1 MNRRSLARIVVLSAA
16 VTVAAA
22 SAVASLRFEPGLWS
36 WAASAACT
44 ASAALLASR
53 GHTDG
58 NVASTSRQASAAALV
73 FSSVR
78 LTGGFGGPLTPLYFL
93 LLAWM
98 AGRPVQGPAFE
109 AGIALG
115 VVEGLLTAFSGGL
128 ITPDLTGRL
137 YAAVVPIVALPASS
151 LVLEWMASGVGRT
164 RGPGHRSDRKSAGEA
179 GPSQAPVAPGCLELV
194 KAVAQAGSL
203 GGAIH
208 ATAAWLA
215 GSGHELTVTV
225 GLLSTD
231 SGSLDVYESLGPL
244 AQGRVG
250 MTFDLEGSVAGWT
263 INSGNSVS
271 RCGLGGGG
279 RAVTTLSRSDP
290 STVRCGSC
298 SAAPVV
304 ISGRSVGVL
313 LVESPSEEGT
323 GAGIEGTLDLA
334 AGLLGMAIEKILLR
348 EQKKDLQNRDGLTG
362 LPLPVDFMDFVRRTS
377 RDVYRFGRS
386 VSLFVVEIDS
396 LEEVNAAHGLRGGN
410 RLLAACGER
419 LSGMAGSEAAVTR
432 LSASKFAI
440 CIPGMDQAAAEA
452 FAESVVRSSDG
463 MKVKLES
470 GEVSPRVVVG
480 GAVTRSDRR
489 IESLCAEAS
498 RAMVSARAVSSRF
511 QVALLLASGQN
522 HGVVDP

>member
-1 MNRRSLARIVVLSAA
+1 MNRRSFLRIAMLSAA
-16 VTVAAA
+16 LTAAAA
-22 SAVASLRFEPGLWS
+22 SALASLRYEPGLWS
-36 WAASAACT
+36 WAASAACA

-53 GHTDG
+53 GHRDG
-58 NVASTSRQASAAALV
+58 CGASTHRQASAAALV

-78 LTGGFGGPLTPLYFL
+78 LAGGFGGPLTPLYFL

-98 AGRPVQGPAFE
+98 AGRPVRGPALE
-109 AGIALG
+109 TGIALG
-115 VVEGLLTAFSGGL
+115 LLEGLLTAFAGGL
-128 ITPDLTGRL
+128 ITPDLLDRL
-137 YAAVVPIVALPASS
+137 SAAAVPLVALPVSS
-151 LVLEWMASGVGRT
+151 LALEWMASGGLRS
-164 RGPGHRSDRKSAGEA
+164 RGAGSRPVLSNT
-179 GPSQAPVAPGCLELV
+179 GGGDPAPVSQGCLDLV
-194 KAVAQAGSL
+194 KSVAQAGSL

-215 GSGHELTVTV
+215 GSGNDLTVTV

-231 SGSLDVYESLGPL
+231 SGSLDVYESLGPM

-271 RCGLGGGG
+271 RCGLGSGG
-279 RAVTTLSRSDP
+279 RTVTTLSRSDP

-304 ISGRSVGVL
+304 ISGKSVGVL

-323 GAGIEGTLDLA
+323 GPGVEGTLDMA
-334 AGLLGMAIEKILLR
+334 AGLLGLAIEKILLR

-362 LPLPVDFMDFVRRTS
+362 LPHPVDFMDFVRRTS

-386 VSLFVVEIDS
+386 VSLFVVEVDS
-396 LEEVNAAHGLRGGN
+396 LEEVNAAHGYRGGN
-410 RLLAACGER
+410 RLLSACGES
-419 LSGMAGSEAAVTR
+419 LGGMAGSEAALTR

-452 FAESVVRSSDG
+452 FAESVVRSFDC

-470 GEVSPRVVVG
+470 GEASPRVVVG

-489 IESLCAEAS
+489 IESLCTEAA
-498 RAMVSARAVSSRF
+498 RAMVSARTLPARF
-511 QVALLLASGQN
+511 QVAILLASSQN
-522 HGVVDP
+522 HGAVDP

>member
-1 MNRRSLARIVVLSAA
+1 MNRRRFSRIAVLSAA
-16 VTVAAA
+16 LAAAAA
-22 SAVASLRFEPGLWS
+22 SSLASLRYEPGPWS
-36 WAASAACT
+36 WAASAVCA

-53 GHTDG
+53 GHRDG
-58 NVASTSRQASAAALV
+58 NGASTHRQASAAALV
-73 FSSVR
+73 LSSVR

-98 AGRPVQGPAFE
+98 AGRPVQGPALE

-115 VVEGLLTAFSGGL
+115 LVEGLLTASRGGL
-128 ITPDLTGRL
+128 ITPGLLGRL
-137 YAAVVPIVALPASS
+137 SAAALPLVALPVSS
-151 LVLEWMASGVGRT
+151 LALEWMASGGGRAKGPGSRSGRT
-164 RGPGHRSDRKSAGEA
+164 GPCGND
-179 GPSQAPVAPGCLELV
+179 PAPVSQGCLELV
-194 KAVAQAGSL
+194 KSIAQAGSL

-208 ATAAWLA
+208 STAAWLA
-215 GSGHELTVTV
+215 GSGNDLTVTV
-225 GLLSTD
+225 GLLSGD

-250 MTFDLEGSVAGWT
+250 MNFDLEGSVAGWT
-263 INSGNSVS
+263 IRSGNSIS
-271 RCGLGGGG
+271 RCGLGSGG

-304 ISGRSVGVL
+304 ISGKSVGVL

-323 GAGIEGTLDLA
+323 GTGVEGTLDLA
-334 AGLLGMAIEKILLR
+334 AGLLGLAIEKILLR

-362 LPLPVDFMDFVRRTS
+362 LPHPVDFMDFVRRTS

-410 RLLAACGER
+410 RLLSACGES
-419 LSGMAGSEAAVTR
+419 LGGIAGSEAAITR

-452 FAESVVRSSDG
+452 FAESVVRSFDG

-470 GEVSPRVVVG
+470 GEISPRVVVG

-522 HGVVDP
+522 HGAVDP